1 MDTLFACQQMH
12 YGFRMDSG
20 AHFFACDFQVHSPR
34 DRNWTGDCP
43 VTEEARA
50 IYARDFIRACRT
62 KGLDAVAI
70 TDHHDVVFVE
80 YIRAAAE
87 QETGSDG
94 TSVLPNKRIVVFP
107 GIELTLATPC
117 QALLLFDP
125 DCPAADLGLALPI
138 LGIVPSP
145 ATDAKT
151 CETLRLSADL
161 TLGEICTRLSNNAQL
176 KGRFILLP
184 NVNAGGDDTIL
195 RTGFAKH
202 YIDMPCVWYGLY
214 A

>member
-1 MDTLFACQQMH
+1 
-12 YGFRMDSG
+12 
-20 AHFFACDFQVHSPR
+20 
-34 DRNWTGDCP
+34 
-43 VTEEARA
+43 
-50 IYARDFIRACRT
+50 
-62 KGLDAVAI
+62 
-70 TDHHDVVFVE
+70 
-80 YIRAAAE
+80 
-87 QETGSDG
+87 
-94 TSVLPNKRIVVFP
+94 
-107 GIELTLATPC
+107 
-117 QALLLFDP
+117 LLFDP